1 MEDYFIKAI
10 VGWYEAVEK
19 SDNEAYVVR
28 QKEEIEDL
36 FSNYLFYSSPE
47 ERCSL
52 YIDAVIKCEELRKK
66 YKGKNISQL
75 KDLKEYNKNAILE
88 GLVKPNLSEAE
99 RRMSDSM
106 IDNLMKE
113 YSLSDNNEG
122 KKQFGE

>member
-19 SDNEAYVVR
+19 SDNEDYAVS

-36 FSNYLFYSSPE
+36 LSNYLFYASSE
-47 ERCSL
+47 ERYSL
-52 YIDAVIKCEELRKK
+52 YIEAVLKCEELRKK
-66 YKGKNISQL
+66 YNGKNISQL
-75 KDLKEYNKNAILE
+75 KDLREYNKNAIIE
-88 GLVKPNLSEAE
+88 SLVKPNLSEAE

-113 YSLSDNNEG
+113 YSLSSDDEN

>member
-19 SDNEAYVVR
+19 SDNEAYVVS

-36 FSNYLFYSSPE
+36 LSNYLFYASPE

-52 YIDAVIKCEELRKK
+52 YIEAVLKCEELRKK
-66 YKGKNISQL
+66 YNGKNISQL
-75 KDLKEYNKNAILE
+75 KDLREYNKNAIIE
-88 GLVKPNLSEAE
+88 SLVKPNLSEAE

-113 YSLSDNNEG
+113 YSLSSDDEN